1 MYAAVLAIIGP
12 TDMEG
17 DTSDYDHYEDDQ
29 DLPRPARAIRLFGVT
44 VSRISS
50 GKIITHYLQDRTGSR
65 ENLLIENSDSEEDDR
80 NVIAEHGKGGGQLA
94 GRLVMGLVVLVI
106 ATALFTGMVN
116 THSKHIFYETVEY
129 KNNTADG
136 VRKTEQDNQRA
147 AEDMKNSVENELI
160 TKSPSE
166 QLFT

>member
-1 MYAAVLAIIGP
+1 MG
-12 TDMEG
+12 DMEG
-17 DTSDYDHYEDDQ
+17 DTSDYDHEDDQ

-44 VSRISS
+44 
-50 GKIITHYLQDRTGSR
+50 DRTGSR

-80 NVIAEHGKGGGQLA
+80 NIIAEHSKGGGQLA

-129 KNNTADG
+129 KNNTADD
-136 VRKTEQDNQRA
+136 VRKTDQDIQRTG
-147 AEDMKNSVENELI
+147 ED
-160 TKSPSE
+160 
-166 QLFT
+166 

>member
-1 MYAAVLAIIGP
+1 MSAIIVP

-50 GKIITHYLQDRTGSR
+50 GRNITHYLYLQDRTGSR

-80 NVIAEHGKGGGQLA
+80 NIIAEHGKGGGQLA

-116 THSKHIFYETVEY
+116 THTKHIFYETVEY
-129 KNNTADG
+129 KNNTADD

-147 AEDMKNSVENELI
+147 AEDMKNSVKNELI

>member
-1 MYAAVLAIIGP
+1 MSAIIVP

-17 DTSDYDHYEDDQ
+17 DTSDYDPYEDDQEDQ

-44 VSRISS
+44 VSRILS
-50 GKIITHYLQDRTGSR
+50 GRIITHYLQDRTGSR

-80 NVIAEHGKGGGQLA
+80 NAIAEHGKGGGQLA

-116 THSKHIFYETVEY
+116 THTKHIFYETVEY
-129 KNNTADG
+129 KNNTADD

-147 AEDMKNSVENELI
+147 AEDMKNSVKNELI

>member
-1 MYAAVLAIIGP
+1 M
-12 TDMEG
+12 
-17 DTSDYDHYEDDQ
+17 
-29 DLPRPARAIRLFGVT
+29 
-44 VSRISS
+44 
-50 GKIITHYLQDRTGSR
+50 QDRTGSR

-80 NVIAEHGKGGGQLA
+80 NVIREHGKGGGQLA

-116 THSKHIFYETVEY
+116 TQTKHIFYETVEY
-129 KNNTADG
+129 KNNTADD

-147 AEDMKNSVENELI
+147 AEDMKNSVKNELI
-160 TKSPSE
+160 TKSTSE